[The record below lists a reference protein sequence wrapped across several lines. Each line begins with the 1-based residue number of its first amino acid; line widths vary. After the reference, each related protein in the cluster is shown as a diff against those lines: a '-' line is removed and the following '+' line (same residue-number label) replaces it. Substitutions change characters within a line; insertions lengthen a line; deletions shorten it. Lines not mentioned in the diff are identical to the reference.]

1 MTRPA
6 LDLSVYLVTDTG
18 QCGALGVVETVRRAV
33 AGGATVVQLRDPDA
47 SDADLVALGRALLG
61 VLEGTGVPLIVNDR
75 ADVAAEIGAD
85 GVHIGQGDLAPDAA
99 RAVIGPDKLLGLST
113 QTREH
118 LATAAAWGDTI
129 DYLGIGPVW
138 PTGSKA
144 DAADAMGAAELAA
157 QVALSP
163 YPVVAIGGIS
173 VERVAEVRG
182 AGAAG
187 VAVIS
192 AVCGQPDVVSATRDL
207 AHSWRDAVPPA
218 SIEEHP

>member
-1 MTRPA
+1 MSRPA
-6 LDLSVYLVTDTG
+6 LDLSIYLVTDTG

-47 SDADLVALGRALLG
+47 SPAELATLGRELLG
-61 VLEGTGVPLIVNDR
+61 ALEGTGVPLIVNDR
-75 ADVAAEIGAD
+75 ADVAAEIGAA

-99 RAVIGPDKLLGLST
+99 RAIIGPDKLLGLST

-118 LATAAAWGDTI
+118 IAEAAAWGDSI

-144 DAADAMGAAELAA
+144 DAAAAIGPAELAA
-157 QVALSP
+157 QVELSP

-173 VERVAEVRG
+173 ADWVADVRR

-192 AVCGQPDVVSATRDL
+192 AVCGRPDVTAATRDL
-207 AHSWRDAVPPA
+207 VRRWRDAAPDRT
-218 SIEEHP
+218 EEHP